1 MGFRFTLVALLCGM
15 PLLAQRTTGEIRLH
29 VKDQIGEP
37 VAATGLLESLA
48 TGVRRAFQAGPQ
60 GAYTFRGLPFGP
72 YSLRLERDGFAG
84 QVLKL
89 EIRSEAPV
97 ERAVTMGVAPVE
109 TSVTVRDADTLTD
122 PRSTAASRFIGPDTL
137 EKRQASTPGRS
148 AVDLVNAQPG
158 WLLEANGV
166 LHPRGSEYDVQYV
179 IDGIPLYDN
188 RSPAFAQSLGIDE
201 FESMTIRTAGFPAE
215 FGRKLGGVIEV
226 ATAPD
231 APAGWHGSAAA
242 QGGSFA
248 QTGGFASVQYAH
260 GKNAFGVSG
269 EGFSTDR
276 YLDAPVLEN
285 YTNHGSGGAASA
297 RWTRKW
303 SDADSTRFYSSTRH
317 TGFLVPNEL
326 LQEAAGQRQDRT
338 AGETMGHVSHTHVFS
353 PRVLGQARLMVRD
366 TSAALWSNPLST
378 PILPTQDRG
387 FREAYAGASVSVNL
401 GAHELKAGGE
411 ALFTNIHENFAYRI
425 ATYTLGDVPVFDP
438 EVPAEFQFASK
449 GKGRDQS
456 AYLQDLWRL
465 GRLTISAGLRFDHHK
480 LVLNE
485 TGWSPRLGVAYS
497 LPRAGVVLRASY
509 DRVFQVPSL
518 ENVLLA
524 STDLVERL
532 GGEGAFLPL
541 RSARGN
547 YFEAGFTKGFFGKL
561 RLDGTWYR
569 RKIENFAD
577 DNLLLNT
584 GVSFPI
590 AFREVEVHGY
600 EAKVEVPR
608 WGRFSGYVSYS
619 NLFGFGRLPVAGG
632 LFLGDDASELLTG
645 TEGFAITQDQRNSI
659 RARIRV
665 EAHRRLWFALSGAY
679 NSGLPFEVEGPQ
691 DESLIASQYGARIL
705 SKVNYDRGR
714 VRPSASINAS
724 VGADVLKRD
733 KVTVRF
739 QADAFNLG
747 DRLNLINFS
756 GVLSGT
762 AVEAGRNFAARMT
775 LSF

>member
-1 MGFRFTLVALLCGM
+1 
-15 PLLAQRTTGEIRLH
+15 
-29 VKDQIGEP
+29 
-37 VAATGLLESLA
+37 
-48 TGVRRAFQAGPQ
+48 
-60 GAYTFRGLPFGP
+60 
-72 YSLRLERDGFAG
+72 
-84 QVLKL
+84 
-89 EIRSEAPV
+89 
-97 ERAVTMGVAPVE
+97 
-109 TSVTVRDADTLTD
+109 
-122 PRSTAASRFIGPDTL
+122 
-137 EKRQASTPGRS
+137 
-148 AVDLVNAQPG
+148 
-158 WLLEANGV
+158 
-166 LHPRGSEYDVQYV
+166 
-179 IDGIPLYDN
+179 
-188 RSPAFAQSLGIDE
+188 
-201 FESMTIRTAGFPAE
+201 
-215 FGRKLGGVIEV
+215 
-226 ATAPD
+226 
-231 APAGWHGSAAA
+231 
-242 QGGSFA
+242 
-248 QTGGFASVQYAH
+248 
-260 GKNAFGVSG
+260 
-269 EGFSTDR
+269 
-276 YLDAPVLEN
+276 
-285 YTNHGSGGAASA
+285 
-297 RWTRKW
+297 
-303 SDADSTRFYSSTRH
+303 
-317 TGFLVPNEL
+317 
-326 LQEAAGQRQDRT
+326 
-338 AGETMGHVSHTHVFS
+338 
-353 PRVLGQARLMVRD
+353 
-366 TSAALWSNPLST
+366 
-378 PILPTQDRG
+378 
-387 FREAYAGASVSVNL
+387 
-401 GAHELKAGGE
+401 
-411 ALFTNIHENFAYRI
+411 
-425 ATYTLGDVPVFDP
+425 
-438 EVPAEFQFASK
+438 
-449 GKGRDQS
+449 
-456 AYLQDLWRL
+456 
-465 GRLTISAGLRFDHHK
+465 
-480 LVLNE
+480 
-485 TGWSPRLGVAYS
+485 
-497 LPRAGVVLRASY
+497 
-509 DRVFQVPSL
+509 VPSL

-691 DESLIASQYGARIL
+691 DQSLIASQYGARIL